1 MIIISLLIFFIDDE
15 DVILQFGRV
24 DENTFALDY
33 RYPLTAMQAFAIALS
48 AFHHRFSA

>member
-1 MIIISLLIFFIDDE
+1 LIDEE